1 MQTPLVVAV
10 ALWRVELPKD
20 VELVEG
26 GEDHEDEVP
35 HQQDNP
41 EFLILE
47 QREKSFQSLLYP
59 HSPRSFACVES
70 SSVDLTAP

>member
-41 EFLILE
+41 EFLIL
-47 QREKSFQSLLYP
+47 QKREKFSKSFIFILRVVLPVLDRAQ
-59 HSPRSFACVES
+59 
-70 SSVDLTAP
+70 LT